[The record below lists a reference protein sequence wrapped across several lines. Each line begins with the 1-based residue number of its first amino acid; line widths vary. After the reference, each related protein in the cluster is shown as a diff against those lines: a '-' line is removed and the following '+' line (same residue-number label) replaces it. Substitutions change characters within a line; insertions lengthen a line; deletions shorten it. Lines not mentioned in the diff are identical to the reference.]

1 MPAKAAPKRSK
12 SVIKRA
18 KQSIVKTLNNKSV
31 KNTLKTLAKNVERNV
46 VDKNA
51 EGAQSALK
59 AAVSEIDRAVRKG
72 MIHRNTASRNVSRLT
87 RLVNSMHPSEAA

>member
-1 MPAKAAPKRSK
+1 LPAKAAPKRSK
-12 SVIKRA
+12 SVLKRA
-18 KQSIVKTLNNKSV
+18 KQTKVKTLNNKSV
-31 KNTLKTLAKNVERNV
+31 KNTLKTLAKNVEKNV

-72 MIHRNTASRNVSRLT
+72 MIHKNTASRNVSRLT
-87 RLVNSMHPSEAA
+87 RLVNSMHSSEAA

>member
-18 KQSIVKTLNNKSV
+18 KQSKVKTLDNKAV
-31 KNTLKTLAKNVERNV
+31 KNTLKTLAKNVEKKV
-46 VDKNA
+46 TDKNA

-72 MIHRNTASRNVSRLT
+72 IIHRNTASRNVSRLT
-87 RLVNSMHPSEAA
+87 MLVNSMHPSEAA